1 MKRQAVDRRIIEA
14 RTIET
19 WLPMRSIGGTIATTE
34 GVSTFAA
41 LLRLGGPWASLTLFG
56 FVWDDWDRKKMQVS
70 FCSSA
75 VKKDSQCCLELF
87 RMSGACPRA
96 PLLLA

>member
-1 MKRQAVDRRIIEA
+1 MKREAVDRRIIEA
-14 RTIET
+14 RTIKA
-19 WLPMRSIGGTIATTE
+19 WLAMRSIGGTVATTE
-34 GVSTFAA
+34 VAA
-41 LLRLGGPWASLTLFG
+41 LLRLGGPWASSTLFG
-56 FVWDDWDRKKMQVS
+56 IVWDDWDRKRMQVS

-87 RMSGACPRA
+87 RVGGACPRA